1 VRRRWRAWRHRRLQA
16 RLAGPRL
23 LRAFAEAYP
32 EATFV
37 EIGAND
43 GEQHDHLREHV
54 LRGGW
59 RGVMVEPVPYVFARL
74 ERNYAGVPGVALERA
89 AVGARDGRAMFF
101 HLRDAGGEER
111 RALPDWY
118 DGVGSFDRETIL
130 RHAPQMPDV
139 AERIVE
145 AEVEV
150 LAFETLCSRH
160 GLGAIDLLVID
171 TEGHDWEVL
180 RTIDLARRAPRLV
193 VYEHFHLAPRDRA
206 AARAHME
213 GQGYETMEEGFDT
226 FCLHAADGDDGLA
239 RVWRRLRPAV
249 PGVSKDD
256 EVAA

>member
-1 VRRRWRAWRHRRLQA
+1 MG

-23 LRAFAEAYP
+23 LRAFADAYP

-43 GEQHDHLREHV
+43 GDQHDHLREHV

-74 ERNYAGVPGVALERA
+74 ERNYARVPGVALERA
-89 AVGARDGRAMFF
+89 AVGARNGRATFF
-101 HLRDAGGEER
+101 HLRDAGEEER
-111 RALPDWY
+111 WGLPDWY
-118 DGVGSFDRETIL
+118 DGVGSFDRDTIL

-145 AEVEV
+145 AEVDV
-150 LAFETLCSRH
+150 VAFETLCGRH

-180 RTIDLARRAPRLV
+180 RSVDLAGRTPRLV
-193 VYEHFHLAPRDRA
+193 VYEHFHLAPGDRA
-206 AARAHME
+206 AARAHM
-213 GQGYETMEEGFDT
+213 QVHGYETMEEGFDT
-226 FCLHAADGDDGLA
+226 FCLRAGVDDHLA
-239 RVWRRLRPAV
+239 RVWHALRPAV
-249 PGVSKDD
+249 PGVSKD
-256 EVAA
+256 EEAAA